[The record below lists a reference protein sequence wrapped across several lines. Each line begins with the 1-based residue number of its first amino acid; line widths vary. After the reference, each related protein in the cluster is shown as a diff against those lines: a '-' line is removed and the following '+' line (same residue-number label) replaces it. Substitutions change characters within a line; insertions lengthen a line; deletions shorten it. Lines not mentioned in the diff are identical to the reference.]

1 MAAYTIDSMALE
13 LTVSLPPDYPLSSV
27 EVECTKGLGFSA
39 TLLKKWLLQLVV
51 FINAQVC
58 KAEPIYS
65 YCLLLR
71 TAQLWTDS

>member
-58 KAEPIYS
+58 ISEPILFV
-65 YCLLLR
+65 LLIP
-71 TAQLWTDS
+71 